1 MRIFV
6 AIDIEPDILKA
17 IGSLQKELGRDMPSA
32 KGVKWVR
39 PDLIHLT
46 LKFLG
51 DIDKATADKAC
62 RVVAH
67 AALRQAGFTID
78 VGGLGVFGR
87 PARVLWAGV
96 DRSVELGGFRA
107 SLEKY
112 LVKAGMTADTQKY
125 SPHLTIARINNFK
138 AAKSVTQLAKEHGT
152 VKIGSFFA
160 DSVCIYKSE
169 LTSGGP
175 EYTLLSRTK
184 LQ

>member
-1 MRIFV
+1 MSVFV
-6 AIDIEPDILKA
+6 AIDIDPGVLGA
-17 IGSLQKELGRDMPSA
+17 IGSLQRELGRDMPSS

-51 DIDKATADKAC
+51 DLDQAAADKAC

-67 AALRQAGFTID
+67 AALRQAGFT
-78 VGGLGVFGR
+78 VNVSGLGVFGR
-87 PARVLWAGV
+87 PARVLWAGI
-96 DRSVELGGFRA
+96 DRSYELGRFRA

-112 LVKAGMTADTQKY
+112 LVKAGMEADRQKY
-125 SPHLTIARINNFK
+125 SPHLTIARVNNFK
-138 AAKSVTQLAKEHGT
+138 ASKSVAQLAKEHRT
-152 VKIGSFFA
+152 VQLGSFFA
-160 DSVCIYKSE
+160 DSVCMYKSE

>member
-1 MRIFV
+1 MRVFI
-6 AIDIEPDILKA
+6 AIDIEPGILKG
-17 IGSLQKELGRDMPSA
+17 IGSLQKELGRDMPSS

-51 DIDKATADKAC
+51 DIDEKSVDKVK
-62 RVVAH
+62 RVVAN
-67 AALRQAGFTID
+67 AAERQAGFSIN

-87 PARVLWAGV
+87 PARVLWVGV

-107 SLEKY
+107 GLEKY
-112 LVKAGMTADTQKY
+112 LVKAGMKEDAQKY
-125 SPHLTIARINNFK
+125 SAHLTIARINNFK
-138 AAKSVTQLAKEHGT
+138 ASKAVAMLAKEHEKT
-152 VKIGSFFA
+152 QFGSFFA

-169 LTSGGP
+169 LTSDGP